1 MTISP
6 GDFDYI
12 SKLVVERSA
21 IVLEPGKE
29 YLVESRM
36 RSLLQETHCPSIR
49 ELVQKMVR
57 EPNGDLKNKVVDA
70 MTTNETSFFRDL
82 HPFEAMKNVVI
93 PDLLKKRESTRQ
105 LNLWCGASSSGQ
117 EPYSVAMMLLENF
130 PQLTTWKVHYVA
142 SDISEKMLARCRE
155 GIYSQLE
162 VNRGLPAPLL
172 VKYFDHRA
180 TKWQIKDNIRKWVD
194 FKQINLASHWPQL
207 PRMDIVFMR
216 NVLIYFDPPMKKI
229 ILGKIRQI
237 LKPDGYL
244 FLGAAETTLNLDD
257 AFQRMDI
264 KQSGCYRLR
273 EGQAHPSRE
282 PASV

>member
-12 SKLVVERSA
+12 SKLVMEKSA

-36 RSLLQETHCPSIR
+36 RSLLQETQCPSIR
-49 ELVQKMVR
+49 DLVQKMIR
-57 EPNGDLKNKVVDA
+57 ESGGNLRDKVVDA

-82 HPFEAMKNVVI
+82 HPFEAIKNVVM
-93 PDLLKKRESTRQ
+93 PDLLKKRETSRE
-105 LNLWCGASSSGQ
+105 LNLWCAASSSGQ
-117 EPYSVAMMLLENF
+117 EPYSVAMMLLDNF
-130 PQLTTWKVHYVA
+130 PQLTTWKVNYIA

-162 VNRGLPAPLL
+162 VNRGLPAPML
-172 VKYFDHRA
+172 VKYFDHQA
-180 TKWQIKDNIRKWVD
+180 MKWRLKDNVRKMVD
-194 FKQINLASHWPQL
+194 FRRINLAGTWPPL
-207 PRMDIVFMR
+207 PRMDIIFMR
-216 NVLIYFDPPMKKI
+216 NVLIYFDPPTKKS

-237 LKPDGYL
+237 LKPDGYM

-257 AFQRMDI
+257 AFQRLDL

-273 EGQAHPSRE
+273 QEQGVRE
-282 PASV
+282 PARV

>member
-1 MTISP
+1 VTSRLNRLLP
-6 GDFDYI
+6 GLGLSGYSDLV
-12 SKLVVERSA
+12 SKLAGFGNS
-21 IVLEPGKE
+21 
-29 YLVESRM
+29 
-36 RSLLQETHCPSIR
+36 Q
-49 ELVQKMVR
+49 VQAAVI
-57 EPNGDLKNKVVDA
+57 DA

-194 FKQINLASHWPQL
+194 FKQINLASHWPHL

-216 NVLIYFDPPMKKI
+216 NVLIYFDPTMKKI